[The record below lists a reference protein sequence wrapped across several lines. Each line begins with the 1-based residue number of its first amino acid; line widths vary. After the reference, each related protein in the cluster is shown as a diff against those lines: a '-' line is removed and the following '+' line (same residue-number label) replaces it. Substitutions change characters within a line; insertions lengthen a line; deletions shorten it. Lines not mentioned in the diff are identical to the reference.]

1 MNKILGSCQLGQA
14 LHLTSMPSS
23 VVSQGGFGDGQ
34 HHVIRLVPP
43 QNMFTGIRTQRAIRH
58 GHHHDRE
65 RVGEQTQRRD
75 LAIREGE
82 TQLIG
87 RTLES
92 YPIRTR
98 TI

>member
-1 MNKILGSCQLGQA
+1 MNKIWGSCKLGQA
-14 LHLTSMPSS
+14 LHLTGMPSS

-43 QNMFTGIRTQRAIRH
+43 QNMFTGVRTQRAIRH

-65 RVGEQTQRRD
+65 RVGEQAQRRD

-92 YPIRTR
+92 HPIRTR